1 MQADPAHR
9 KDGAMAVARFLLRR
23 EGVTGL
29 WRGVAPA
36 VVGGTVYGAV
46 VLSVYSGAYAACN
59 SMSALAEPIP
69 GTGGMRASV
78 VLAGLASGGARSII
92 ETPLACIKVR
102 QQTGSDWRVERRA
115 GGSLVLHS
123 VRQIRAL
130 YQGSVPTLYR
140 SCTMLGTFFVL
151 NDYCA
156 RHLPALHSMTVLGP
170 FVKGG
175 VCASLGW
182 VAAWPFEVVKNRV
195 QADTSGAYANTSVH
209 QMLRTL
215 VREEGV
221 RGLFRGILP
230 GLCKSFVSNGAAMI
244 ALSCAQR
251 HLTHA
256 QGAGGSGSGSGSG
269 SSSSS

>member
-1 MQADPAHR
+1 
-9 KDGAMAVARFLLRR
+9 
-23 EGVTGL
+23 
-29 WRGVAPA
+29 
-36 VVGGTVYGAV
+36 
-46 VLSVYSGAYAACN
+46 
-59 SMSALAEPIP
+59 
-69 GTGGMRASV
+69 
-78 VLAGLASGGARSII
+78 
-92 ETPLACIKVR
+92 
-102 QQTGSDWRVERRA
+102 
-115 GGSLVLHS
+115 
-123 VRQIRAL
+123 
-130 YQGSVPTLYR
+130 
-140 SCTMLGTFFVL
+140 MLGTFFVL

-195 QADTSGAYANTSVH
+195 QADTSRAYENKSVH

-221 RGLFRGILP
+221 RGMFRGILP

-244 ALSCAQR
+244 ALSFAQR

-256 QGAGGSGSGSGSG
+256 QRGDG
-269 SSSSS
+269 SSSSSSSNGNSSGSGQEAKNLLTPIPLK